1 MAVGLL
7 FSTNFSGSI
16 HPSEDLRGPG
26 RDDKPYL
33 LHNFTDYD
41 TPRALGLSVRV
52 GTSLDVGIGLLR
64 RTGDI
69 DEPFP
74 LQSVPARSVI

>member
-26 RDDKPYL
+26 RDDKP
-33 LHNFTDYD
+33 FFCI
-41 TPRALGLSVRV
+41 
-52 GTSLDVGIGLLR
+52 TSLTTTLR
-64 RTGDI
+64 
-69 DEPFP
+69 
-74 LQSVPARSVI
+74 ARSD

>member
-26 RDDKPYL
+26 RDDKPFFFITSL
-33 LHNFTDYD
+33 NYD

-64 RTGDI
+64 RTGGI